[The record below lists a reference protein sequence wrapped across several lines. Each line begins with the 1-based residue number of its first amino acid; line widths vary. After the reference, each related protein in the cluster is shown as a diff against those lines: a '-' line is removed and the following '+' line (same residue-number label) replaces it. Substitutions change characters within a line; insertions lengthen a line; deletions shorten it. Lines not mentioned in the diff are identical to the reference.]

1 MKDHYEVTIGI
12 PVYKSVDFIRDTMT
26 TALNQSFPDIEFLI
40 VDDCGQD
47 GSMDIISQIQ
57 KSHQR
62 GNDIRI
68 LKNESNKGVG
78 CSRNRMI
85 DEAKGRYLYFMDSD
99 DTIEQNTIQLL
110 YDAII
115 QNRVQIA
122 YGSYEIIDG
131 IGNSPIEK
139 YQKDALVL
147 KGEDELAMYAFKNN
161 HIFHVSVCNHLID
174 LAFLRQSGVR
184 FIDASYWEDMVYT
197 TELVTKISSA
207 VLLSDITYH
216 YYRHSGSLSKY
227 QVRNTYEKE
236 EIMKNVSVIQLLKDK
251 SASLLR
257 KNYLPYLCYN
267 IEMMSFYSVCHIWKN
282 SNRIYPRITLSE
294 MRDII
299 RHPISMIDILKLNI
313 FKIPNLVF
321 WLLGNLPISLFVLT
335 IWMMGKYKRVI

>member
-12 PVYKSVDFIRDTMT
+12 PVYKSVDFIWDTMT

-47 GSMDIISQIQ
+47 GTMDAISHIQ
-57 KSHQR
+57 NSHQR
-62 GNDIRI
+62 GNDIRV

-78 CSRNRMI
+78 YSRNRII
-85 DEAKGRYLYFMDSD
+85 DEARGRYLYFMDSD
-99 DTIEQNTIQLL
+99 DTIELNTIQLL

-122 YGSYEIIDG
+122 YGSYEIING
-131 IGNSPIEK
+131 IGNSPIER

-161 HIFHVSVCNHLID
+161 QIFHVSVCNHLVD

-197 TELVTKISSA
+197 TELVTIISSA
-207 VLLSDITYH
+207 VLLPDITYH
-216 YYRHSGSLSKY
+216 YHRHSGSLSKY
-227 QVRNTYEKE
+227 QVRNTYERE
-236 EIMKNVSVIQLLKDK
+236 EIMKNVSVIQLLKEK
-251 SASLLR
+251 CASLCG
-257 KNYLPYLCYN
+257 KDYLSYLCYN
-267 IEMMSFYSVCHIWKN
+267 IEMNSFYSVCHIWKN
-282 SNRIYPRITLSE
+282 SNRIFPRITLSE

-299 RHPISMIDILKLNI
+299 RHPISMIDILKFKIL
-313 FKIPNLVF
+313 KIPNLVF
-321 WLLGNLPISLFVLT
+321 GLLGNLPIPLFVLT

>member
-26 TALNQSFPDIEFLI
+26 SALNQTFPDIEFLI

-47 GSMDIISQIQ
+47 GSMDIISPIQ
-57 KSHQR
+57 NSHLR
-62 GNDIRI
+62 GNDIRV
-68 LKNESNKGVG
+68 LKNDENKGVSY
-78 CSRNRMI
+78 SRNRMI

-99 DTIEQNTIQLL
+99 DTIEPNTIQLL

-131 IGNSPIEK
+131 IGNSPIER

-147 KGEDELAMYAFKNN
+147 KGEDELAMYAFKYN
-161 HIFHVSVCNHLID
+161 HIFHVSVCNHLVD

-197 TELVTKISSA
+197 TELVTKINSA
-207 VLLSDITYH
+207 VLLPDITYH
-216 YYRHSGSLSKY
+216 YHRHSGSLSRY
-227 QVRNTYEKE
+227 QVRNTYERE

-251 SASLLR
+251 CASLYG

-267 IEMMSFYSVCHIWKN
+267 IEMISFYMACHIIRN
-282 SNRIYPRITLSE
+282 THRITP
-294 MRDII
+294 M
-299 RHPISMIDILKLNI
+299 ISLMEIQKMLICPVPMKEILQFNNKR
-313 FKIPNLVF
+313 IPNMLF
-321 WLLGNLPISLFVLT
+321 ALLSVMPLFLFRPS
-335 IWMMGKYKRVI
+335 IWFLGKLKKAI